1 VDGTTVNGG
10 GWTVSGS
17 NSYKTGGNVGI
28 GTSSPNELLEVATSS
43 GGLGRFIV
51 SAGGG
56 SSRYVILF
64 VSPNSSE
71 NYSRIDSYYY
81 GTNTGLPLYLNQ
93 AGGGDIEM
101 GGDCLPL
108 TNKGENLGSSSKV
121 WYNIY
126 YHNLVNSGAA
136 AFTNRN
142 VTEELLNNPP
152 KPKPSGSYDE
162 FTETGL
168 KELDPNSVPKELR
181 KGYALLTDEMTT
193 YNYKANYEQQV
204 QLEMLK
210 KKVIRQDETIKEL
223 KNEIEQLKKLINQR

>member
-1 VDGTTVNGG
+1 
-10 GWTVSGS
+10 
-17 NSYKTGGNVGI
+17 VGI
-28 GTSSPNELLEVATSS
+28 GTSSPNELLEVANSS
-43 GGLGRFIV
+43 GGRGRFIV
-51 SAGGG
+51 SDGGG
-56 SSRYVILF
+56 SNRYVILF
-64 VSPNSSE
+64 VSPDSSE
-71 NYSRIDSYYY
+71 EYSRIDSYYY

-108 TNKGENLGSSSKV
+108 TNKGEDLGSSSKV
-121 WYNIY
+121 WNNIY

-168 KELDPNSVPKELR
+168 KELAPNSVPKELR
-181 KGYALLTDEMTT
+181 KGYALLTDEMAT

-204 QLEMLK
+204 QLENLK
-210 KKVIRQDETIKEL
+210 KTISDQNQTIEEL
-223 KNEIEQLKKLINQR
+223 KQEIEQLKQMVTNKK